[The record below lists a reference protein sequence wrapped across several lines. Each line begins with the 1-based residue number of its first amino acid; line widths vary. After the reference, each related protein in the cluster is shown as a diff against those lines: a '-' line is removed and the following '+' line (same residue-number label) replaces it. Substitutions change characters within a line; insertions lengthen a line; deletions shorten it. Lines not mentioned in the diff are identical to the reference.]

1 MSKGGMDCHGEGAP
15 VGPHVTIV
23 STNWR
28 SFSKA
33 DIPPVNELSGLL
45 RTDSKQSNETVSQ
58 SCRERA
64 EDAS

>member
-15 VGPHVTIV
+15 VGPYVTIV

-45 RTDSKQSNETVSQ
+45 RTDSNNTSK
-58 SCRERA
+58 A
-64 EDAS
+64 